1 MKKIS
6 ILAAFFSLM
15 LLSCNSEPTLQKY
28 FVENIESK
36 DFIAIDVSA
45 SILRLD
51 KSKITAEENETLKT
65 FEKMNILA
73 FKADGK
79 NQAKFETERAKV
91 EGILKDKKY
100 QELMK
105 MSRGKDGGAV
115 CFIGENDAIDEFIL
129 YGSNKDAGF
138 AIVRV
143 LGDKMN
149 PASIMTL
156 LSIMQKANLDLE
168 QLKPLESMIKM

>member
-1 MKKIS
+1 MRKIS

-28 FVENIESK
+28 FVESTDAK
-36 DFIAIDVSA
+36 DFISGDVSA

-51 KSKITAEENETLKT
+51 KSKITAAENETLKT

-73 FKADGK
+73 FKADAT
-79 NQAKFETERAKV
+79 NQAKFEAERIKV
-91 EGILKDKKY
+91 NAILKNEKY

-105 MSRGKDGGAV
+105 MRRGKDGGAV
-115 CFIGENDAIDEFIL
+115 YFVGENNAIDEFIL
-129 YGSNKDAGF
+129 YGSSKDTGF

-143 LGDKMN
+143 LGNDMN
-149 PASIMTL
+149 PSSIMTF
-156 LSIMQKANLDLE
+156 LSILEKANLNLD
-168 QLKPLESMIKM
+168 QLKPLQAMVKM

>member
-1 MKKIS
+1 MRKIS

-28 FVENIESK
+28 FVESTDAK
-36 DFIAIDVSA
+36 DFISVDVSA

-51 KSKITAEENETLKT
+51 KSKITATENETLKT

-73 FKADGK
+73 FKADAT
-79 NQAKFETERAKV
+79 NQTKFEAERLKV
-91 EGILKDKKY
+91 NTILKNKKY

-115 CFIGENDAIDEFIL
+115 YFVGENNAIDEFIL
-129 YGSNKDAGF
+129 YGSSKDTGF

-143 LGDKMN
+143 LGNDMN
-149 PASIMTL
+149 PSSIMTF
-156 LSIMQKANLDLE
+156 LSILEKANLNLD
-168 QLKPLESMIKM
+168 QLKPLQQMVKM